1 LWDVEKGGWYMYI
14 FLLVVGAGFILISV
28 VLGEL
33 FEIEGVR
40 FSFLS
45 PTLIA
50 SALGVMG
57 ATGLFLTDLI
67 PGLFVFFFSASAA
80 IGTSFLI
87 HYFIIKPLHKMEN
100 TSTHDKQDL
109 IGTIAKVALSIP
121 QNGYGK
127 IRYTVNGSI
136 VTSPAKT
143 ENGDGIKKDTE
154 VSILYIKDNAYYVR
168 AIGDLE
174 SEEKVKWTN

>member
-1 LWDVEKGGWYMYI
+1 MYFI
-14 FLLVVGAGFILISV
+14 FLGIGAGFILIS
-28 VLGEL
+28 LIIGEL
-33 FEIEGVR
+33 FEVEGVR

-50 SALGVMG
+50 SALGIMG
-57 ATGLFLTDLI
+57 VTGLFLTDLV
-67 PGLFVFFFSASAA
+67 PGPFVFFFSASAGIA
-80 IGTSFLI
+80 VSFLMN
-87 HYFIIKPLHKMEN
+87 HFILKPLHKIQN
-100 TSTHDKQDL
+100 TSTHDKHDL

-154 VSILYIKDNAYYVR
+154 VSILYIKDNTYYVR
-168 AIGDLE
+168 ALGNLE
-174 SEEKVKWTN
+174 SEEKAKWIN

>member
-1 LWDVEKGGWYMYI
+1 MYFI
-14 FLLVVGAGFILISV
+14 LLGIGAGFILISLV
-28 VLGEL
+28 IGEL
-33 FEIEGVR
+33 FEVEGVR

-50 SALGVMG
+50 AGLGVMG
-57 ATGLFLTDLI
+57 VTGLLLTNLI
-67 PGLFVFFFSASAA
+67 PGLFVFFFSAAA
-80 IGTSFLI
+80 GIGVSFLMN
-87 HYFIIKPLHKMEN
+87 HFILKPLHKMQN
-100 TSTHDKQDL
+100 TSTHDKHDL

-154 VSILYIKDNAYYVR
+154 VSILYIKDNTYYVR
-168 AIGDLE
+168 ALGDLE
-174 SEEKVKWTN
+174 LEEKVKWTN